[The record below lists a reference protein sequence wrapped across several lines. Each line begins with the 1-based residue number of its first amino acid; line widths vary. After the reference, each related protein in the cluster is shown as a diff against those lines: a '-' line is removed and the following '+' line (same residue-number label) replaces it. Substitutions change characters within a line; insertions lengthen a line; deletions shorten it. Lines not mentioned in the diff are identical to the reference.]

1 MLKIIGLNI
10 DKKLSMFSMI
20 FMFTSILVIF
30 VVSIYQASF
39 DLSEFKTICEYDIVV
54 GNYISETF
62 QLIEIISILFLI
74 LLVELELFYNTDNFD
89 SYFVSLKGRRSY
101 FNVKIITYSIILFFY
116 TAFVFLGTMIIYLIR
131 FKDTNFINYFVDAF
145 ANYFMYFYFIFALSY
160 VFLVLFKNYFSAMI
174 VFLYYWIG
182 KLVEEGNY
190 IFVKPKMDF
199 ELKTMGF
206 NTESIYVVLLI
217 VILIFICKKI
227 YITKDMKINS

>member
-89 SYFVSLKGRRSY
+89 SY
-101 FNVKIITYSIILFFY
+101 LF
-116 TAFVFLGTMIIYLIR
+116 R
-131 FKDTNFINYFVDAF
+131 
-145 ANYFMYFYFIFALSY
+145 
-160 VFLVLFKNYFSAMI
+160 
-174 VFLYYWIG
+174 
-182 KLVEEGNY
+182 
-190 IFVKPKMDF
+190 
-199 ELKTMGF
+199 
-206 NTESIYVVLLI
+206 
-217 VILIFICKKI
+217 
-227 YITKDMKINS
+227 